1 MENKKAQK
9 VLFGKGEMRMAHNVI
24 CPKCGIK
31 FDRDKI
37 QAVKISAR
45 RYGHATCYPDNK
57 NFVECPNLESNDL
70 IQLKDYISTLFGEN
84 ANWAMIN
91 KQIKKYKEE
100 NGYSYSGIL
109 KSLVY
114 FYDVK
119 HNSKAKAN
127 NAIGIVPFCYQDAY
141 NYYYS
146 LFLAQQA
153 TQDKTLITKVKE
165 IIIKPPKMR
174 GTKQQFFDLGEWED
188 EE

>member
-1 MENKKAQK
+1 MTIFLTEKS
-9 VLFGKGEMRMAHNVI
+9 I
-24 CPKCGIK
+24 
-31 FDRDKI
+31 DD
-37 QAVKISAR
+37 
-45 RYGHATCYPDNK
+45 
-57 NFVECPNLESNDL
+57 
-70 IQLKDYISTLFGEN
+70 
-84 ANWAMIN
+84 MIDTKRN
-91 KQIKKYKEE
+91 GIKKYKEE

-119 HNSKAKAN
+119 HNSKEKAN
-127 NAIGIVPFCYQDAY
+127 NSIGIVPFCYQDAY

-174 GTKQQFFDLGEWED
+174 GTKQQFFDLGECED

>member
-119 HNSKAKAN
+119 HNSKEKAN